1 MGSLSNDDAPHLNMI
16 QYWHETFEQI
26 FEDFSPD
33 EWRLEP
39 TNEPMPKGWRTF
51 KDSAKVKFACDCDNS
66 WTSMKGVV
74 IFWFNKIGD
83 KPEVKQE
90 KDQGDSRDSERWFV
104 NGLLSQSLPL
114 QCDIPQG
121 TILGRYCSRYLLMI
135 FQIVN
140 HIQSLECMLMIPV
153 LT

>member
-1 MGSLSNDDAPHLNMI
+1 MGSLSNDDTPHLNMI

-51 KDSAKVKFACDCDNS
+51 KDSAKVKFACDCDNC

-74 IFWFNKIGD
+74 IFWFKKIGD

-90 KDQGDSRDSERWFV
+90 KDQGDNGDLEAGASRRE
-104 NGLLSQSLPL
+104 NGS
-114 QCDIPQG
+114 
-121 TILGRYCSRYLLMI
+121 
-135 FQIVN
+135 V
-140 HIQSLECMLMIPV
+140 CM
-153 LT
+153 